1 MTAASPIPAVP
12 PHHCRPHHQAP
23 TTSSSRWLLPRTLR
37 RGRPRSRCWRAGFSR
52 IPPASRGKDH
62 QTLKSDSNG
71 ISSLCACSCSRVL
84 PIVGYC
90 RPHCRRRCFRGWCPQ
105 RVRWNGHN
113 VCVFFSS
120 SFFPFQY
127 LVAVLYSPHLYQL
140 YKDWHEFSDFSAID
154 GTVTVSQADAAGHRG
169 SIEADADS
177 LFTHHAPLL
186 IVSCSSI
193 QKWSAHHLIF
203 RSFFRCKCTSS
214 IMLYTILPNFV
225 RLGTE
230 S

>member
-1 MTAASPIPAVP
+1 
-12 PHHCRPHHQAP
+12 
-23 TTSSSRWLLPRTLR
+23 LLP
-37 RGRPRSRCWRAGFSR
+37 
-52 IPPASRGKDH
+52 
-62 QTLKSDSNG
+62 
-71 ISSLCACSCSRVL
+71 CA
-84 PIVGYC
+84 
-90 RPHCRRRCFRGWCPQ
+90 PHCRLPSTSLPASMLSWMMSSTCSVKWAQYMRLFL
-105 RVRWNGHN
+105 
-113 VCVFFSS
+113 FF
-120 SFFPFQY
+120 FFPFQY

-154 GTVTVSQADAAGHRG
+154 GTVTISQADAAGHRG

-225 RLGTE
+225 RLGRE